1 MKTNTAEYVVT
12 KKTLW
17 ERIKR
22 DFRRNYSLYI
32 LVIPVVLFYILF
44 HYKPMYGALIAFKKF
59 SPSLG
64 IMGSPWVGFDNFTEF
79 FQSHYFVRLLRNT
92 LTISLSS
99 LVFTFPAPIL
109 LALAI
114 NEVRSKAFAKTVQTI
129 TYLPHFISLVVVC
142 GLLVDFLS
150 TTGLVN
156 EIIELLGG
164 NAINFLQKP
173 NWFVPVYILS
183 DLWQDIGW
191 SSIIFL
197 AAITGIDAELYEAA
211 KIDGA
216 GHFRQV
222 LSITIPGILP
232 TVLTMFILRCGQVMS
247 LGFEKIILLYNPIT
261 METAD
266 VISSYVYRAGL
277 IDAKYGLSTA
287 VGLFNSAINL
297 ILMGMANTLSRKIND
312 TSLW

>member
-64 IMGSPWVGFDNFTEF
+64 IMGSPWVGFDNFAEF

-99 LVFTFPAPIL
+99 LIFTFPAPIL

-297 ILMGMANTLSRKIND
+297 VLMGMANTLSRKIND